1 MVEQRTENPRVAGS
15 IPAPATSPTILG
27 QTSEL
32 ALSLLHFMS
41 LFITGTDTNVGKTW
55 VAAALTRAW
64 RDAGIDAVP
73 MKPITCGDRAD
84 AEMLLGACAGS
95 MTLEEISPVW
105 LRPAVAPYTAS
116 MIEERAIDLA
126 LIRET
131 FARLRKQ
138 HASIIVEG
146 AGGWLVPILRDYWVS
161 DLAAEMNL
169 PVLIVAA
176 NRLGVLNHALL
187 TVQSVVAKGLPCAG
201 VLLNQPTPPPAG
213 DAAAVT
219 NPGILEELL
228 TSQGVPYLGE
238 MENGSTTLPPR
249 ALELLAPL

>member
-1 MVEQRTENPRVAGS
+1 
-15 IPAPATSPTILG
+15 
-27 QTSEL
+27 
-32 ALSLLHFMS
+32 MS
-41 LFITGTDTNVGKTW
+41 LFITGTDTDVGKTW

-64 RDAGIDAVP
+64 RSAGIDAVP
-73 MKPITCGDRAD
+73 MKPITCGERDD
-84 AEMLLGACAGS
+84 AEMLLQACGGRIS
-95 MTLEEISPVW
+95 LQEINPVW
-105 LRPAVAPYTAS
+105 LRPAVAPYPAS

-138 HASIIVEG
+138 HSSIIVEG

-161 DLAAEMNL
+161 DLAAELNL

-187 TVQSVVAKGLPCAG
+187 TVQSVIAKGLPCAG
-201 VLLNQPTPPPAG
+201 LLLNQPSPPSDG

-238 MENGSTTLPPR
+238 MEHGSTSLPAR